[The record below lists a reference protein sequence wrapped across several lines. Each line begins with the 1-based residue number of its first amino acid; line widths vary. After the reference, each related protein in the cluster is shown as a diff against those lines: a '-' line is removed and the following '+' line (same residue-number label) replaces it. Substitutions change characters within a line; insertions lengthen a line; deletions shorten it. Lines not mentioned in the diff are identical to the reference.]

1 VRNGVVP
8 DLLVYF
14 GDLSWRSIGLV
25 GGGAVHVFENDT
37 GSDDANHAHDG
48 LYIIAGAGIPAGQ
61 GPEQQIQDVA
71 PTLLQLLG
79 EPVPP
84 EMEGS
89 VFEAATAVSA
99 SSR

>member
-1 VRNGVVP
+1 
-8 DLLVYF
+8 
-14 GDLSWRSIGLV
+14 
-25 GGGAVHVFENDT
+25 VFENDT